1 MPMFYRDQLVQSYG
15 TVLDSTYDCVDRIV
29 LRAYFP
35 LAQTPGGFR
44 FWWRKLMDGD
54 THLDTTHLMRF
65 AARFS
70 RRIHAYCEKN
80 GIPLLHCQSKE
91 RKYEIAADYLP
102 TDSGFR
108 GVFCVLV
115 GRAPAPVFEVKEFD
129 NGSIDIRRK
138 RPYPYVN
145 HYYIHIMDADW
156 GHIVIR
162 FCPHPPFNA
171 KVILNGHEYIARQA
185 SKQNLSFIKEG
196 NCFSNITNAAD
207 FSIIADT
214 MIPIVRDE
222 GRLVEVCERWLYSAC
237 LCFALNMDEQQKSDF
252 RYSYS
257 VYQAEY
263 SRNLLFYRGKT
274 MEAVFQSII
283 DRTRSALNVKT
294 IKTIFGYKHRPF
306 KKDKRRGKGPKI
318 EVVVERPVYDLTIFK
333 VHFGKLTVKIYSKGE
348 RVLRVE
354 VIAHNTEDLRCGKQI
369 EKFSEIIEALKQ
381 ILERFTSVLNSVDVA
396 FIDSGT
402 LESWPAPSTLGATRI
417 SGVDVNK
424 PRIRAVMEAV
434 IALSI
439 NQRGFSASQLAEKV
453 REILKLSEE
462 EYSPRQAAYDLKKL
476 RGKQLVERI
485 ENSRRYQPT
494 QQGLKAMNAFL
505 VLREK
510 VLLPLLAGTEKLN
523 INPNPKNMH
532 EIDTHYKNIQ
542 HEMKQILNILNFAA

>member
-1 MPMFYRDQLVQSYG
+1 MFYCDPLVQSCEP
-15 TVLDSTYDCVDRIV
+15 VIESTYDCVDRIV

-54 THLDTTHLMRF
+54 TDLDTTHLMRF
-65 AARFS
+65 AGRFS
-70 RRIHAYCEKN
+70 RRIHAYCEEN
-80 GIPLLHCQSKE
+80 NIPLLHCPSKD
-91 RKYEIAADYLP
+91 RKHEIAADYLP
-102 TDSGFR
+102 TDPAFQ

-138 RPYPYVN
+138 QPYPYVN

-171 KVILNGHEYIARQA
+171 KVILNGHEYVARQA
-185 SKQNLSFIKEG
+185 SKEKLRFMKEG
-196 NCFSNITNAAD
+196 NCFTHIPNAAG
-207 FSIIADT
+207 FSVIADT
-214 MIPIVRDE
+214 MSAKGAE

-237 LCFALNMDEQQKSDF
+237 LCFALNIEEQQKSDF

-263 SRNLLFYRGKT
+263 SRNLLFSRGQT
-274 MEAVFQSII
+274 MEVVFQSII
-283 DRTRSALNVKT
+283 DRTRSPLNVKT
-294 IKTIFGYKHRPF
+294 IKTIFGYKHRPY

-318 EVVVERPVYDLTIFK
+318 EVVVERPVYDLTVFK
-333 VHFGKLTVKIYSKGE
+333 IHFGKLTVKIYSKGE

-354 VIAHNTEDLRCGKQI
+354 AIAHNTEDLRCGKQI
-369 EKFSEIIEALKQ
+369 EKFSEIVEALKQ
-381 ILERFTSVLNSVDVA
+381 TLQRFTSVLNSIDAA

-402 LESWPAPSTLGATRI
+402 LESWPTPSTVGATRI
-417 SGVDVNK
+417 GGLDVNK
-424 PRIRAVMEAV
+424 VRIRAVMEAV
-434 IALSI
+434 IALSLI
-439 NQRGFSASQLAEKV
+439 PRGFSASQLAEKV
-453 REILKLSEE
+453 RDILGLSEE

-510 VLLPLLAGTEKLN
+510 VLLPLLAGTEKLDF
-523 INPNPKNMH
+523 NPKSQKHACN
-532 EIDTHYKNIQ
+532 
-542 HEMKQILNILNFAA
+542 